1 MTATEHSGRSRR
13 VGPYITVGTVVVV
26 LAAACL
32 TLFGLG
38 AFDRAVAVY
47 DPTAWL
53 FSKAKGELGRV
64 NGNTARVD
72 TRVKVKGT
80 AGHRVEVTQTDRNLI
95 VRDLDT
101 GVVSSLDLATLQ
113 IAASLNTPPGQGIR
127 IAMHGNS
134 AYLLDEVHGQI
145 RQVDPLTLK
154 PIGSVVNFS
163 PGMRGGDFDTDG
175 KLWLALPSE
184 GTVVSVTPA
193 AETGKS
199 PAVESQT
206 VAEPS
211 HDLNL
216 SVLDKG
222 VAVLD
227 QTADQLVTV
236 LGSQITKTPL
246 SDADQGLLPPRTSGT
261 DVPVTMPDR
270 RQVDAVSHPSV
281 SQYKVPGNGNSLS
294 PAVAWAGW
302 YYVADDAAGAVYVL
316 NQSGTMVDQ
325 IQFPR
330 GSGQLEL
337 QVRDD
342 YLYIN
347 SVDGTTARV
356 VNKAH
361 KVSTVNKYPND
372 VPGGDPPPPPP
383 VQPPP
388 QKPQAGPPGAPRSV
402 VASAG
407 NATVHLT
414 WGSAPSNGSAIQ
426 KYVVNGD
433 GREFTAGAGQRALDI
448 TGLTNG
454 KTYTFSVYAVNAKGE
469 GPKRDSNPVVPTSEV
484 PDPPASVTAH
494 EQKDGTVSVSWAA
507 GNGLG
512 HKVANYQLTANGP
525 DGPAQTWQ
533 VNGSKTSFTVPAGTL
548 TYGTQYAFSV
558 VTVNDIG
565 AGSKASPLSGSVVP
579 YTLPSTPT
587 GVTAKSS
594 TTAAGAVNVSW
605 SASES
610 NGRAITGYVVSY
622 NGTTKTVDGSATSA
636 TLTGLTG
643 GKAVSIT
650 VAATNAA
657 GTSPK
662 SKAVSAAAIGKPTIT
677 LGSPS
682 VSYNTITI
690 PFSVN
695 AGGGTAKC
703 TATATSSGLPD
714 GKASGSCT
722 SFKLTGVAPGG
733 KYTVKVTVTN
743 EVGSAVASNTAT
755 PTKVTGTVTCI
766 KQPGDSYCNGGIGI
780 YNHPAQVESNTI
792 PPNAMNGK
800 TYPAYCQTPG
810 GTNTQEPGG
819 GTTLHAGVYNN
830 NKTSSVWIKISTSA
844 VYIPYVWLNFG
855 VSLDTL
861 PSC

>member
-53 FSKAKGELGRV
+53 FSTVKGELGRV

-80 AGHRVEVTQTDRNLI
+80 AGHRVEVTQSDRYLI

-101 GVVSSLDLATLQ
+101 GVVSTLDLATLQ
-113 IAASLNTPPGQGIR
+113 IAASLDTPPGQGVR
-127 IAMHGNS
+127 VVLHGAT
-134 AYLLDEVHGQI
+134 AYVLDEVHGEV

-154 PIGSVVNFS
+154 PIGSVLHFS
-163 PGMRGGDFDTDG
+163 PGMRGGDFDNDG

-193 AETGKS
+193 AEAGNA
-199 PAVESQT
+199 PAVQTET
-206 VAEPS
+206 VADPS
-211 HDLNL
+211 HDLNV

-236 LGSQITKTPL
+236 LGSQVTKTSLTLPE
-246 SDADQGLLPPRTSGT
+246 QGLVAPRTSGAQI
-261 DVPVTMPDR
+261 PVTMPDR
-270 RQVDAVSHPSV
+270 REVDAVQHPSV
-281 SQYKVPGNGNSLS
+281 SQFSVPGSGNSLS

-302 YYVADDAAGAVYVL
+302 YYVADDSSNVVYVL
-316 NQSGTMVDQ
+316 NQAGTMVDQ
-325 IQFPR
+325 IKFP
-330 GSGQLEL
+330 GQSGDLEL

-347 SVDGTTARV
+347 SVNGTTARV
-356 VNKAH
+356 VNKSH
-361 KVSTVNKYPND
+361 KVSTVDKYPND

-383 VQPPP
+383 APPAP
-388 QKPQAGPPGAPRSV
+388 PAPAVGPPGAPRSV

-414 WGSAPSNGSAIQ
+414 WGPAASNGSAILR
-426 KYVVNGD
+426 YMVDGD
-433 GREFTAGAGQRALDI
+433 GREFTVGASQRTIDVP
-448 TGLTNG
+448 GLTNG
-454 KTYTFSVYAVNAKGE
+454 KTYTFSVYAVNGKGS

-494 EQKDGTVSVSWAA
+494 EQKDGTVAVSWAA

-512 HKVANYQLTANGP
+512 HKIGSYQVTATGA

-533 VNGSKTSFTVPAGTL
+533 VNGAKTSFTVPAGSL

-565 AGSKASPLSGSVVP
+565 AGSKPSPLSGSVVP
-579 YTLPSTPT
+579 YTLPSTPAN
-587 GVTAKSS
+587 VLAKTSN
-594 TTAAGAVNVSW
+594 TAGAVNVTW
-605 SASES
+605 SASAS
-610 NGRAITGYVVSY
+610 NGRPVTGYVVSY
-622 NGTTKTVDGSATSA
+622 NGTTKTVAGSATST
-636 TLTGLTG
+636 TLTGLAG
-643 GKAVSIT
+643 GASVTVT

-662 SKAVSAAAIGKPTIT
+662 SKASTAAAIAAPTLTLGKPT
-677 LGSPS
+677 
-682 VSYNTITI
+682 VDYNTITI

-695 AGGGTAKC
+695 AGGGTATC
-703 TATATSSGLPD
+703 TATATATGLPSSSG
-714 GKASGSCT
+714 KGSCT
-722 SFKLTGVAPGG
+722 SLKLPGVAAGG
-733 KYTVKVTVTN
+733 SYTVNVTVKN
-743 EVGSAVASNTAT
+743 QVGTKSGSVAAT
-755 PTKVTGTVTCI
+755 PTKVTGTVHCV
-766 KQPGDSYCNGGIGI
+766 PPAGDSYCSGGIGI
-780 YNHPAQVESNTI
+780 YNYWAQQSGHAIGTVSS
-792 PPNAMNGK
+792 GK
-800 TYPAYCQTPG
+800 TYPAYCKIAG
-810 GTNTQEPGG
+810 GTNTQQGG
-819 GTTLHAGVYNN
+819 GTTLTAGVYNGG
-830 NKTSSVWIKISTSA
+830 KTSNMWIKVSTGA
-844 VYIPYVWLNFG
+844 VYIPYIWLNFS
-855 VSLDTL
+855 VSLATL
-861 PSC
+861 ADC

>member
-80 AGHRVEVTQTDRNLI
+80 AGHRVEVTESNRYLI

-101 GVVSSLDLATLQ
+101 GVVSALDLATLQ
-113 IAASLNTPPGQGIR
+113 IAASLDTPPGQGVR
-127 IAMHGNS
+127 VVLHGGT
-134 AYLLDEVHGQI
+134 AYVLDDVHGQI

-154 PIGSVVNFS
+154 PIGSVINFS
-163 PGMRGGDFDTDG
+163 PGMRGGDFDNDG

-193 AETGKS
+193 GQTGKAPS
-199 PAVESQT
+199 VHTEN

-211 HDLNL
+211 HDLNV

-227 QTADQLVTV
+227 QTTDQMVAV
-236 LGSQITKTPL
+236 VGGQITKTAMPQ
-246 SDADQGLLPPRTSGT
+246 DGPGLMPPRTSGPSI
-261 DVPVTMPDR
+261 PVTRPDR

-281 SQYKVPGNGNSLS
+281 SQYSVPGNGNNLS

-302 YYVADDAAGAVYVL
+302 FYVADDAAETVYVL
-316 NQSGTMVDQ
+316 NQAGNMVDQ
-325 IQFPR
+325 IRFPA
-330 GSGQLEL
+330 GSGQLDL

-347 SVDGTTARV
+347 SVDGATARV
-356 VNKAH
+356 VNKSH
-361 KVSTVNKYPND
+361 RVSAVNKYPND

-383 VQPPP
+383 APPP
-388 QKPQAGPPGAPRSV
+388 PPPPAVAPPGAPRSV

-414 WGSAPSNGSAIQ
+414 WGPAPSNGAAIER
-426 KYVVNGD
+426 YVVEGD
-433 GREFTAGAGQRALDI
+433 GREFTTGATQRALAI

-454 KTYTFSVYAVNAKGE
+454 KTYTFSVYAVNAKGN

-512 HKVANYQLTANGP
+512 HKVASYQVTANGP

-533 VNGSKTSFTVPAGTL
+533 VSGSKTGFTVPAGAL

-587 GVTAKSS
+587 GLTARSSS
-594 TTAAGAVNVSW
+594 TAGAVTVSW
-605 SASES
+605 AASES
-610 NGRAITGYVVSY
+610 NGRPITGYVVSY
-622 NGTTKTVDGSATSA
+622 GGQTKTVDGSATST

-643 GKAVSIT
+643 GKSVSIT

-662 SKAVSAAAIGKPTIT
+662 SKAVSAAAIAKPTIT
-677 LGSPS
+677 LGKAS

-703 TATATSSGLPD
+703 TATATASGLPA

-722 SFKLTGVAPGG
+722 SFKFTGVAPGG
-733 KYTVKVTVTN
+733 KYAVTVTVKN
-743 EVGSAVASNTAT
+743 QVGSASDTVSAT

-766 KQPGDSYCNGGIGI
+766 KQPGSSYCSGGIGI
-780 YNHPAQVESNTI
+780 YNHPAQVAANAI
-792 PPNAMNGK
+792 PPNAMNGDK
-800 TYPAYCQTPG
+800 YPAYCQTPG
-810 GTNTQEPGG
+810 GTNTQEGG
-819 GTTLHAGVYNN
+819 GTTLDAGPYNN

-844 VYIPYVWLNFG
+844 KYIPYVWLNFG
-855 VSLDTL
+855 VSLNTL
-861 PSC
+861 PDC